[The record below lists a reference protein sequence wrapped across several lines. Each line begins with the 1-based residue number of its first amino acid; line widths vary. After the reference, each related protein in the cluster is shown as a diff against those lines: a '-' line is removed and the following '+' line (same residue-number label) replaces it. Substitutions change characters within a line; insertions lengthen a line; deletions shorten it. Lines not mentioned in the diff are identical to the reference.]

1 MMKRW
6 RRAARAGVWMVVVA
20 LCCATGGESWGQESG
35 EIRGSATGGGL
46 GVVTPGR
53 WGMVQ
58 TSVANETGSDAG
70 YRVVWWFASQP
81 GRQFVRKVWVPAGC
95 VRRVVWPVLYE
106 GRVGPNRRTIQSH
119 GVEGSVRLLA
129 EGQDREL
136 GSSPSLMMVS
146 EEQWMTAAITGESDA
161 AIDGIVALRG
171 RMGLGKRLAYPGDP
185 SHQLPRTAMGWSSAD
200 MAVFAR
206 KDLRLDPAQRRAL
219 RQWIH
224 NGGAAWVMLDQVEE
238 GSLSEWL
245 GDDAPLTEVDRVG
258 LTRVQLRSVAAVS
271 PNRVA
276 TRQLRDEAVVS
287 ETPMTL
293 VRVLA
298 DGKDGWERVLT
309 AGDWPGVIER
319 RVGAGRLIVST
330 VDARAWTDARSE
342 EAATAMA
349 RAVYP
354 DRSGADQPMVDAK
367 TADHFVNSRIGYE
380 VAGRS
385 AIAAVLG
392 LYLALFAA
400 VGWMQ
405 WRKGRAE
412 AAVGFGLAMAV
423 IAGGALVVIGYTQ
436 RGKVKATDASLQLV
450 SVEPGA
456 IPGAEALVRGRMVLF
471 APFARTASLGSDRG
485 GWAWPAGRGDGG
497 IRRLVWTDMDTW
509 AWRELK
515 IDGGSSQP
523 MDFQMRVVLDRPV
536 SLQWRVDER
545 GLAATLPADESQ
557 RWQDMVLVTDRAVCA
572 VTAAAAPGS
581 DGASE
586 LRIVPDSVLPRG
598 NYVGSGVMTQTQRE
612 RNSVLTAITSGSH
625 RPRGSG
631 PMVLG
636 WGELIDDGLRDD
648 AAVLR
653 RGSSL
658 WLMPMRLTPA
668 AAGQRVTLPWP
679 VVGMRSV
686 RNAGGMMSGMVYNE
700 RDGEFLKISLPGSFV
715 GRFTPPAEVG
725 PLRLDGATLV
735 LSITAIGRPVRILNV
750 TGGGNEELAKLD
762 SPDGTYRIALPAGRL
777 TMRDGAVTLAVD
789 VGNLADMSRAIEN
802 QSSMW
807 QIQQLGLEL
816 RGVRE

>member
-1 MMKRW
+1 MMERW
-6 RRAARAGVWMVVVA
+6 RRAAGAGVWMVVVA
-20 LCCATGGESWGQESG
+20 LCCAMSGVSWGQESG

-53 WGMVQ
+53 WGLVQ
-58 TSVANETGSDAG
+58 TSVSNETENDAG
-70 YRVVWWFASQP
+70 YRVVWWFANQP

-95 VRRVVWPVLYE
+95 VRKITWPVLYE
-106 GRVGPNRRTIQSH
+106 GRVGPKSA
-119 GVEGSVRLLA
+119 GVDGTVRLLA

-161 AIDGIVALRG
+161 TIDGIVALRG
-171 RMGLGKRLAYPGDP
+171 VVGLGKRLAYPGDP
-185 SHQLPRTAMGWSSAD
+185 SHQLPRTAMGWGSAD

-224 NGGAAWVMLDQVEE
+224 SGGTAWVMLDQMEE
-238 GSLSEWL
+238 GSLNQWL

-258 LTRVQLRSVAAVS
+258 LTQVQLRSVAVVS

-276 TRQLRDEAVVS
+276 IRQLRDETVVS

-298 DGKDGWERVLT
+298 EARDGWERVLM

-354 DRSGADQPMVDAK
+354 DRGGADQMRVDAK

-385 AIAAVLG
+385 VIAAVLG

-423 IAGGALVVIGYTQ
+423 IAAGALVVIGYAQ
-436 RGKVKATDASLQLV
+436 RGKVKATNASLQLV
-450 SVEPGA
+450 SVESEDGA
-456 IPGAEALVRGRMVLF
+456 TGAMVRGRMVLF
-471 APFARTASLGSDRG
+471 APFARTASLRSEQG

-497 IRRLVWTDMDTW
+497 IRRLVWTDLD
-509 AWRELK
+509 AWSWQELK

-545 GLAATLPADESQ
+545 GLAATLPVGESQ

-572 VTAAAAPGS
+572 VTEYVRET
-581 DGASE
+581 GAGE
-586 LRIVPDSVLPRG
+586 LRITPYSVLPRG
-598 NYVGSGVMTQTQRE
+598 NLVGSGVMTQTQRE
-612 RNSVLTAITSGSH
+612 RNGVLTAITGGADRSRWSE
-625 RPRGSG
+625 

-648 AAVLR
+648 AEVLR

-658 WLMPMRLTPA
+658 WLMPMRLTKA

-679 VVGMRSV
+679 VVRMRSV

-700 RDGEFLKISLPGSFV
+700 RDGEFLRISLPGSFV

-735 LSITAIGRPVRILNV
+735 LGITAIGRPVRILNV

-762 SPDGTYRIALPAGRL
+762 SPDGTYRIALPVERL

-816 RGVRE
+816 RGVVGGGAGD

>member
-1 MMKRW
+1 MGML
-6 RRAARAGVWMVVVA
+6 M
-20 LCCATGGESWGQESG
+20 
-35 EIRGSATGGGL
+35 
-46 GVVTPGR
+46 PGR
-53 WGMVQ
+53 WGLVQ
-58 TSVANETGSDAG
+58 TSVANDTGSDSE
-70 YRVVWWFASQP
+70 YRVVWWFANQP

-106 GRVGPNRRTIQSH
+106 GRVEAKSN
-119 GVEGSVRLLA
+119 GVDGSVRLLA
-129 EGQDREL
+129 AGQDRQL

-146 EEQWMTAAITGESDA
+146 DEQWMTAAITGETDA
-161 AIDGIVALRG
+161 TINGIAALREVV
-171 RMGLGKRLAYPGDP
+171 GLGKRLAYPGDP
-185 SHQLPRTAMGWSSAD
+185 SHQLPRTAAGWDSAD
-200 MAVFAR
+200 MVVFAR

-224 NGGAAWVMLDQVEE
+224 SGGTAWVMLDQVET
-238 GSLSEWL
+238 GALNEWL

-258 LTRVQLRSVAAVS
+258 LTRAQLAPGNAPGSG
-271 PNRVA
+271 PGNA
-276 TRQLRDEAVVS
+276 TGSGTGSGTMRAEARTPRGLRDETVVS
-287 ETPMTL
+287 EVPMTL

-298 DGKDGWERVLT
+298 EAGDGWERVLT
-309 AGDWPGVIER
+309 AGDWPGVVER
-319 RVGAGRLIVST
+319 RVGAGRVIVST
-330 VDARAWTDARSE
+330 IDARAWTDARAE

-354 DRSGADQPMVDAK
+354 DHSGADQMRVDAK

-385 AIAAVLG
+385 VIAAVLG

-412 AAVGFGLAMAV
+412 AAVGFGLAMAAV
-423 IAGGALVVIGYTQ
+423 AAGALVVIGYAQ

-450 SVEPGA
+450 SVESEDGA
-456 IPGAEALVRGRMVLF
+456 TGALVRGRMVLF
-471 APFARTASLGSDRG
+471 APFARTAALRSEQG
-485 GWAWPAGRGDGG
+485 GWAWPVGRGDGG
-497 IRRLVWTDMDTW
+497 IRRLVWTDLDTW
-509 AWRELK
+509 SWQELK

-523 MDFQMRVVLDRPV
+523 MDFQMRVTLDRPV
-536 SLQWRVDER
+536 SLRWRVDER
-545 GLAATLPADESQ
+545 GLVAALPVGESQ

-572 VTAAAAPGS
+572 VTEYVRS
-581 DGASE
+581 DGVSE
-586 LRIVPDSVLPRG
+586 LRIGPDGVLPRG
-598 NYVGSGVMTQTQRE
+598 NLVGGGVMTQTQRE
-612 RNSVLTAITSGSH
+612 RNGVLTAIAGGAGRS
-625 RPRGSG
+625 RGSE

-636 WGELIDDGLRDD
+636 WGELIDDGLHDD
-648 AAVLR
+648 AEVLR

-658 WLMPMRLTPA
+658 WLMPLRLTRP

-679 VVGMRSV
+679 VVRMRSV

-715 GRFTPPAEVG
+715 GRFTAPAEVG

-735 LSITAIGRPVRILNV
+735 LGITAIGRPVRILNID
-750 TGGGNEELAKLD
+750 GGKHEELAKLD
-762 SPDGTYRIALPAGRL
+762 SPDGAYRIALPVERL

-816 RGVRE
+816 RGIRDQGRGARAKNPSSPVPHPSPLP